1 MFSTIIGDSRA
12 PSEGFFGTIGSAW
25 ETGVSKIG
33 SEILPNWVQSQVS
46 RQSGDQ
52 LSKSTFDA
60 SAALPRVEGQPIQD
74 ADLQPKTAL
83 QKATDF
89 QLFRLGNINVTG
101 GQVLLMGMI
110 LIGLVVVLK
119 KV

>member
-12 PSEGFFGTIGSAW
+12 PAEGFFGNIGAAF
-25 ETGVSKIG
+25 ETGLSKVG
-33 SEILPNWVQSQVS
+33 SEILPNWVQGQVS

-52 LSKSTFDA
+52 LNKTTFNAA
-60 SAALPRVEGQPIQD
+60 SALPREEGQPIQD
-74 ADLQPKTAL
+74 ADLQPKTAF
-83 QKATDF
+83 QKAADF
-89 QLFRLGNINVTG
+89 RLFSLGNINITG

-110 LIGLVVVLK
+110 LVGLVVVLK